1 MPEFERYSSEAEI
14 KEVVSRFEECAYQP
28 EEFFH
33 AQHLTVAA
41 WYFLHFDGKTA
52 AERMRAGLRKFIRH
66 HGRNAYHVTITEFWL
81 RLVKHTL
88 QQNGASDDSV
98 SCVNQVIE
106 CLKSKGLMHE
116 YYTREQLDA
125 PEAKTEWIEPKSK
138 RMPSAM

>member
-14 KEVVSRFEECAYQP
+14 KEVVSRFEGCAYQP

-33 AQHLTVAA
+33 PRHLTVAA
-41 WYFLHFDGKTA
+41 WYFLHFEGKA
-52 AERMRAGLRKFIRH
+52 AEERMRTGLQTFIRH

-81 RLVKHTL
+81 RLVKNTL
-88 QQNGASDDSV
+88 QQTGASDDSV
-98 SCVNQVIE
+98 SRVNQVIE
-106 CLKSKGLMHE
+106 CLKSKTLIDE

-125 PEAKTEWIEPKSK
+125 PEAKKEWIEPKSK